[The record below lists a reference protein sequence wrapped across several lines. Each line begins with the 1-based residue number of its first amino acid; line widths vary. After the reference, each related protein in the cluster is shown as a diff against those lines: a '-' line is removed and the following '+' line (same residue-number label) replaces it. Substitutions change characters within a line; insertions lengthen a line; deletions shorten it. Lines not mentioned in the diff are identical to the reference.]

1 MGQTRLLYNRLIV
14 GVTIMKPTF
23 GIIIILSILTLVGC
37 GTTPSTDFAEA
48 RKINS
53 IDSYRSYLQK
63 HPHSQYTNRAK
74 TEITKL
80 EKSEIR
86 KNQIK
91 RNWGE
96 LSKGMSVDE
105 VDSFIGPLNR
115 GAVMSIKNLSKNKN
129 ASNGFPYRGHYFTI
143 IFDATGRLS
152 EWSLK

>member
-1 MGQTRLLYNRLIV
+1 MR
-14 GVTIMKPTF
+14 PTF

-37 GTTPSTDFAEA
+37 GTTPSVDFEKAK
-48 RKINS
+48 KINS
-53 IDSYRSYLQK
+53 IDSYRSFLQN
-63 HPHSQYTNRAK
+63 HPYSQYTNRAK

-105 VDSFIGPLNR
+105 VDSLIGPLNR
-115 GAVMSIKNLSKNKN
+115 GAVRGIKKLAENKN
-129 ASNGFPYRGHYFTI
+129 ATSGISNTQKAEGGFPYRGHFFTL
-143 IFDATGRLS
+143 IFDATGKLS